1 MKIQKQLTE
10 KIKEAMKSK
19 DVLALKALRALKSA
33 FMLVN
38 TERGDAELSD
48 EEELKIVQKQVK
60 QRKDSALI
68 FSDQGRDD
76 LAEPELAEASVLEQF
91 LPKALSKEEI
101 EEVVND
107 IIRDIKAEGIKDM
120 GKVMGVASKKL
131 VGKADGKII
140 STIVKSKLVK

>member
-38 TERGDAELSD
+38 TERGGEELSD

-68 FSDQGRDD
+68 FSDQGRSDI
-76 LAEPELAEASVLEQF
+76 AEPELAEPSVLEQF

-107 IIRDIKAEGIKDM
+107 IIRDIKVDGIKDM
-120 GKVMGVASKKL
+120 GKVTGVASKKL

>member
-91 LPKALSKEEI
+91 LPKAFSKEEI